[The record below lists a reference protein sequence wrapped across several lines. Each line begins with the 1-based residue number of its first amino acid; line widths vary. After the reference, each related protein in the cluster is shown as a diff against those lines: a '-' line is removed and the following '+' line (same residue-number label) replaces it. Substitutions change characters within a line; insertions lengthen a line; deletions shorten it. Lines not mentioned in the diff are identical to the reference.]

1 MSAAGPKRSSIE
13 VIARL
18 VVAALPLAL
27 AACASSPK
35 KSNSEALA
43 LPDRDRV
50 HSSTLA
56 HGGGR
61 KKSPYAAA
69 QEDLSKRGNYKA
81 GGLYAPG
88 VKDSTPDYIPDVDS
102 IPEPEVVAESRS
114 QFGNRSPY
122 VVLGKTY
129 KVLDSHDDYVETGTA
144 SYYGQKFHGRRTSNL
159 EVYDM
164 YAFTAA
170 HKSLPLP
177 SFARVTNLDNGKS
190 VTVRVNDRGPFHD
203 DRVIDLSYAAA
214 IKLGITQRGTGRVEV
229 RALHPGEAP
238 PPVYASA
245 ANNPPPAP
253 AAAPAKT
260 PSAMDRL
267 VSAMPIASANAGE
280 LPPGVRIATGKPTPM
295 AAAPAAAVKTTV
307 ATGKPASVAA
317 AEPVKT
323 TVATGQPAPAKA
335 VASAAPAAAPGKPGP
350 HDYRFDMMQNGKSM
364 TADEF
369 DAWMKSRQV
378 RVATGQPVAPPA
390 KALTKA
396 EKRALEKQQREQQK
410 LLAKQQKEQQ
420 RALAEAEKA
429 AKKAGKA
436 APATA
441 VAQAALPAP
450 PAAPPPPSP
459 AKAAAV
465 VAAATPSA
473 GDVTLQVASF
483 SARSNADRALGMLRG
498 AGISA
503 ARLLDGSSASG
514 QKIWRLRVGPL
525 QADAA
530 PELAA
535 RIVGLGFG
543 QPQRVRD

>member
-1 MSAAGPKRSSIE
+1 MSGAGPKRLP
-13 VIARL
+13 IANAIGRL
-18 VVAALPLAL
+18 IVAALPLVL

-35 KSNSEALA
+35 KSGSQALA
-43 LPDRDRV
+43 LPDRGHV
-50 HSSTLA
+50 HSAGLPSSSS
-56 HGGGR
+56 HGGR
-61 KKSPYAAA
+61 KKSPYAPA

-88 VKDSTPDYIPDVDS
+88 VNDTTPDYIPDVDA
-102 IPEPEVVAESRS
+102 IPEPEVVAQARS

-203 DRVIDLSYAAA
+203 GRVIDLSYAAA
-214 IKLGITQRGTGRVEV
+214 VKLGITQRGTGRVEV
-229 RALHPGEAP
+229 RALHPGEAAP
-238 PPVYASA
+238 PLYASA
-245 ANNPPPAP
+245 ANNPPQPV
-253 AAAPAKT
+253 AAAAKPAS
-260 PSAMDRL
+260 PSAIDRL
-267 VSAMPIASANAGE
+267 VSAMPIASANADE
-280 LPPGVRIATGKPTPM
+280 LPPGVRVATGKPAPVAALVKTTVATGKPTPV
-295 AAAPAAAVKTTV
+295 AAAPAAEVKTTV
-307 ATGKPASVAA
+307 ATGKPATTATTSAA
-317 AEPVKT
+317 KPT
-323 TVATGQPAPAKA
+323 AT
-335 VASAAPAAAPGKPGP
+335 VASASG
-350 HDYRFDMMQNGKSM
+350 DYRFDMMQNGKSM
-364 TADEF
+364 SADEF
-369 DAWMKSRQV
+369 DAWMKTRQV
-378 RVATGQPVAPPA
+378 RVATGKGVALAPP
-390 KALTKA
+390 KPLSRA
-396 EKRALEKQQREQQK
+396 EQRAM
-410 LLAKQQKEQQ
+410 AKQQKEQAK
-420 RALAEAEKA
+420 ALAAAEKA
-429 AKKAGKA
+429 AKKAGKT

-441 VAQAALPAP
+441 VAATTALPAP

-483 SARSNADRALGMLRG
+483 SARSNADRALTMLRG
-498 AGISA
+498 AGIGTA
-503 ARLLDGSSASG
+503 KLLDGNAANG
-514 QKIWRLRVGPL
+514 QKVWRLRVGPL